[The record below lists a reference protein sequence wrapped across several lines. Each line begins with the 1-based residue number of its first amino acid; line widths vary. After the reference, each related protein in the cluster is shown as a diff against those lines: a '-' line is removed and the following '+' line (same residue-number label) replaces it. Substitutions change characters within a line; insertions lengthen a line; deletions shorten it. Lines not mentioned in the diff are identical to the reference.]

1 MLGKLVFRQKIGVS
15 VLTGFLVF
23 IILPAIILGAISYS
37 QSKRVLERTI
47 FNSIIFLAEAQ
58 EKSINNWVKS
68 REVFLKGL
76 AENENIKTMDRE
88 RAAPLLN
95 SYLKSDLNFISLVLV
110 NAQGHVIVDS
120 LYTKAANQLF
130 VTDREYFNRA
140 ISGET
145 YVSEVFM
152 ARNSQ
157 KPTLVIAT
165 PVQQNGE
172 IVGVLFGAV
181 KIEVITSLVQEN
193 VPGNK
198 GESFL
203 VDSQGNMICELMY
216 TDSSGNNIVK
226 HHIETGGADKVSSG
240 LSGNDIYRNYLG
252 KRVFGVYRW
261 LPEIKMG
268 LIVEKEYRIA
278 MLEAGL
284 RTIYYVAL
292 AFVLITGVFIVFAF
306 YYSRS
311 LSKPLE
317 RLAGEVNEIAEG
329 NFRSIINIKA
339 NKEVE
344 ELARAINHMSSNL
357 FSRTDQLNTLVQ
369 QLEQS
374 REELNRE
381 KDKLALISI
390 TDELTGLYNR
400 RFLNNELR
408 RLTNLSR
415 HLGQNISVLL
425 LDLDRFKRV
434 NDTYGHATGDIILKD
449 FANLLHK
456 CSRGT
461 DVIGRFGGEEFVI
474 IVPFVKNEI
483 AYDIA
488 ERIRQEVEKK
498 VFDQDNYKINITV
511 SIGVA
516 TVLPQIEQSD
526 RDIVEKLLDS
536 ADACLYQAKN
546 SGRNK
551 VVTRIID

>member
-278 MLEAGL
+278 MLEP
-284 RTIYYVAL
+284 AL
-292 AFVLITGVFIVFAF
+292 EPFTML
-306 YYSRS
+306 
-311 LSKPLE
+311 PL
-317 RLAGEVNEIAEG
+317 
-329 NFRSIINIKA
+329 
-339 NKEVE
+339 
-344 ELARAINHMSSNL
+344 HL
-357 FSRTDQLNTLVQ
+357 F
-369 QLEQS
+369 
-374 REELNRE
+374 
-381 KDKLALISI
+381 
-390 TDELTGLYNR
+390 
-400 RFLNNELR
+400 
-408 RLTNLSR
+408 
-415 HLGQNISVLL
+415 
-425 LDLDRFKRV
+425 
-434 NDTYGHATGDIILKD
+434 
-449 FANLLHK
+449 
-456 CSRGT
+456 
-461 DVIGRFGGEEFVI
+461 
-474 IVPFVKNEI
+474 
-483 AYDIA
+483 
-488 ERIRQEVEKK
+488 
-498 VFDQDNYKINITV
+498 
-511 SIGVA
+511 
-516 TVLPQIEQSD
+516 
-526 RDIVEKLLDS
+526 
-536 ADACLYQAKN
+536 
-546 SGRNK
+546 
-551 VVTRIID
+551 